1 MTLNLRTP
9 ELSDRSAVALAVA
22 ESGYIGSDA
31 GFANVYLLRKKYG
44 TLIDLHDGFLFRYYN
59 GEGSRRGY
67 TFPLG
72 TGDPGKALELI
83 VEDSRESGRPLE
95 FCLVDEYRTQIL
107 REYFCK
113 IFDSKSAEPALHFES
128 NRGDSDYIYSAES
141 LATLPGSDYR
151 KKRNHISRFTR
162 TYGQFELREMTP
174 ANIADALEIEKRWLN
189 DDGEMVTGN
198 ADCETPCDCAE
209 AALAERSEDEKSRMA
224 EYCAIV
230 EALENFDALGMK
242 GGLLYVEGKPVG
254 MTIASEIAPGV
265 WDIHFEKVIG
275 EYADNGGYAVINKLF
290 AEHLVA
296 VGAKLINREEDIGL
310 EGLRKAKLSYYP
322 QTILDKTHVRV
333 RE

>member
-1 MTLNLRTP
+1 MTLDLRTP

-44 TLIDLHDGFLFRYYN
+44 TLIDMHDGFLFRYYN

-95 FCLVDEYRTQIL
+95 FCLVDEYRTRIL
-107 REYFCK
+107 REYFNAK
-113 IFDSKSAEPALHFES
+113 AGADSAEPALHFES

-141 LATLPGSDYR
+141 LAKLSGSDYR

-230 EALENFDALGMK
+230 EALEDFDALGMK

-265 WDIHFEKVIG
+265 WNIHFEKVIG

-333 RE
+333 GE